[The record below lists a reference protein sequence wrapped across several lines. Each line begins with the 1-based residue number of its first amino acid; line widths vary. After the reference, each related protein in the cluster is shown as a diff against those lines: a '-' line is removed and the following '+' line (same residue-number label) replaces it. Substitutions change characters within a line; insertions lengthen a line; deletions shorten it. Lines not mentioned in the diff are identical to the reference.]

1 MNTNNKTIKPSGQQI
16 FEAFTKM
23 VEFQDFDHPEV
34 EKTMLSVLN
43 KDKKGGGVDYLD
55 RTMNDTIWKKISRLF
70 LL

>member
-1 MNTNNKTIKPSGQQI
+1 MKKIKPSGNQI

-34 EKTMLSVLN
+34 GKTMLSALN
-43 KDKKGGGVDYLD
+43 KDKKEGGVDYLD
-55 RTMNDTIWKKISRLF
+55 RVMNDTIWKRIKRLF